1 MNLWAERFELGI
13 RSVSSLPRGRDDLSL
28 PQRGR
33 GTAAAVDEEV
43 TYQQIPLVAKGFL
56 EDLNSVLIY
65 LLIHRKRSPFPAGEG

>member
-1 MNLWAERFELGI
+1 MERFDLGI
-13 RSVSSLPRGRDDLSL
+13 RSVSSLPRGRDELSL

-33 GTAAAVDEEV
+33 WRDEGATDEEV
-43 TYQQIPLVAKGFL
+43 TYQQITLVAKGFL